1 VEAKIMEFIIETK
14 FERKY
19 KMGDEDE
26 NKLLPW
32 GNEDW
37 KNLQRSQFQL
47 LLLLIVIKKSESFQ

>member
-1 VEAKIMEFIIETK
+1 MEFIIETK